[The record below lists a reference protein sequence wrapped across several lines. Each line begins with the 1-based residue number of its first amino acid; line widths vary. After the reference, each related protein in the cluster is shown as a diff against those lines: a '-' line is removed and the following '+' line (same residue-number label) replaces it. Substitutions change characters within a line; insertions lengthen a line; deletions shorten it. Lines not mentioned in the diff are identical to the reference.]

1 MLFYSLPKASE
12 GEAKMAA
19 YIATDAGYAGARDLV
34 AAVGLITV
42 DADGTIKV
50 SKFCEMPDCTF
61 FPCPFLLLSSGKQNQ
76 SQCSPP
82 FYGRTS
88 STLVVKISS
97 LRTRT

>member
-1 MLFYSLPKASE
+1 
-12 GEAKMAA
+12 MAA

-76 SQCSPP
+76 CPPP
-82 FYGRTS
+82 FYSRIS
-88 STLVVKISS
+88 STLGGEDQQLAYAHVKEKESDNC
-97 LRTRT
+97 

>member
-1 MLFYSLPKASE
+1 
-12 GEAKMAA
+12 MAA

-61 FPCPFLLLSSGKQNQ
+61 FPCPFLLLSFGETESIAVL
-76 SQCSPP
+76 PP
-82 FYGRTS
+82 FIRPHLINTGGEDQQLAYAH
-88 STLVVKISS
+88 VKEKESDNC
-97 LRTRT
+97 